1 MLEQSHMRLMLV
13 LVSRRSDILTWAV
26 DVLGF
31 DARDANSKLQAWGYR
46 AGERM
51 G

>member
-1 MLEQSHMRLMLV
+1 MWLMLV
-13 LVSRRSDILTWAV
+13 LVSRGSHILTWEV

-31 DARDANSKLQAWGYR
+31 EACDANSKLQAWGYR